1 MLSLFSPSVL
11 FNFLLLCPSPF
22 TRVCLNSCPLS
33 SLPGSSVHG
42 ISQARIQ
49 EWVYIPFPWDLP
61 DPGIEPGSPAS
72 QADSLPSEPPG
83 KLFVSIQWYKM
94 KEILLAH
101 FENFLLTTWKTEY
114 PICNFT
120 ICIRKTVCNLQTK
133 NIAHWI

>member
-22 TRVCLNSCPLS
+22 TRVWLNSCPLS

-61 DPGIEPGSPAS
+61 DPGIEPGSPAL
-72 QADSLPSEPPG
+72 QADYLLSESPG
-83 KLFVSIQWYKM
+83 KLILYKQCTVYMCVCIYLSIKSVQFSRSVMSDSLDCNIPGYPVHHHLP
-94 KEILLAH
+94 ELL
-101 FENFLLTTWKTEY
+101 
-114 PICNFT
+114 
-120 ICIRKTVCNLQTK
+120 
-133 NIAHWI
+133 